1 MNEIFSLGDISLIP
15 RLAISYRASIFLA
28 GGKMSSKCHR
38 IIFVI
43 ISGTWFVQNFEIFLS
58 DFRRRKIALIV
69 GKIQFIQVHY
79 LKILFMLEAEHFFIK
94 RFLKI
99 EVCSKRIPVVPVLYH
114 HIKIHVASMD
124 HSVFHL
130 I

>member
-1 MNEIFSLGDISLIP
+1 M
-15 RLAISYRASIFLA
+15 
-28 GGKMSSKCHR
+28 
-38 IIFVI
+38 
-43 ISGTWFVQNFEIFLS
+43 QNFEIFLS

-124 HSVFHL
+124 HSIFHL